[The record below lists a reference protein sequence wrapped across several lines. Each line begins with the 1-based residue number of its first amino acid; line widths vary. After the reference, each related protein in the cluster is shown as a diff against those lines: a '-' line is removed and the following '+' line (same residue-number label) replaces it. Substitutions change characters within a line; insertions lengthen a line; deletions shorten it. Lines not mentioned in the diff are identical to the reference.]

1 MNYDNTNTGAL
12 FSNKKTKDTQPDYKG
27 KVNINGVDYDLAG
40 WLKES
45 EKAGKYLQLKVSEQF
60 KKEEQQAPTSTGIP
74 F

>member
-27 KVNINGVDYDLAG
+27 KVNINGVDYELAG
-40 WLKES
+40 WIKTS
-45 EKAGKYLQLKVSEQF
+45 ENAGKYLQLKVSEPF
-60 KKEEQQAPTSTGIP
+60 KKDDQLASTSTGLK